1 MKLKLITLDHHY
13 SWLNLPTMQTTAPN
27 INMLRSD
34 LAVARTQDFNVAN
47 VFIVSDVTH
56 PGQRVQW
63 QAMFRTCRVVSLQML
78 LSGHGPWSQMAPNFT
93 TSHYLHVTD
102 AFEKEH
108 TYLAGIVKKRLRT
121 KEKDMRWKL
130 VDFDTW
136 QDKQASATGRRFPLY
151 CLALVTE
158 AEKRSRDWQKVKG
171 RAID

>member
-1 MKLKLITLDHHY
+1 
-13 SWLNLPTMQTTAPN
+13 MQPTAPN
-27 INMLRSD
+27 INILRSD
-34 LAVARTQDFNVAN
+34 LAVAQTQDFGVAN

-63 QAMFRTCRVVSLQML
+63 QAMFRTCRIVSLQML
-78 LSGHGPWSQMAPNFT
+78 LSGHGPWIQMAPNFT

-102 AFEKEH
+102 DFEKEH
-108 TYLAGIVKKRLRT
+108 AYLTGIVKKRLRT

-136 QDKQASATGRRFPLY
+136 QGKGASATGRRFPLY

-158 AEKRSRDWQKVKG
+158 SEKRSREWRMVKG
-171 RAID
+171 WGI